1 MQLKKLESWG
11 AVVILL
17 VYVLVKA
24 YESISS
30 SPEVLLHRYGQ
41 AAIRYHLIFDYYKY
55 YLIPQLTVV
64 VLVSSIFF
72 TLNFKILPSLLKK
85 SSYYSVAGTLFIS
98 FVVVFLIMLIC
109 NTWLQYQLYAIYDTR
124 KDADMQIAKE
134 SFAQALLIFALF
146 IAYYLCKMLVM
157 WLYTQQW
164 CSDPAKRKTLTEV
177 VVIGWS
183 WLMLLSTALICT
195 PIFSKGLP
203 YFVLVFF
210 PLYIALFFA
219 LTRFFI
225 PWYIEAGKRKK
236 LIFTYILINLV
247 VGFPL
252 FIVFAQLS
260 DGHRNGLTLFVA
272 ALFHIVMVFITWFL
286 SRYYI
291 DQQKGKAK
299 EIRSLR
305 QTISQKTADID
316 FLRSQINPHFLFNA
330 LNTIYG
336 TALQEHA
343 DRTAEGVQKL
353 GDMMRF
359 MLQENQ
365 QEKIPL
371 SKEINY
377 LTNYIDL
384 QRLRTHSSP
393 DIAIDLTIKD
403 KDCRQYIA
411 PMLLIPFVE
420 NAFKHG
426 ISLKEKSWIKI
437 NISCDT
443 ENLYFDVYNSV
454 HLQKEDDPEKNDSG
468 IGLENVKQRLS
479 LLYPGQHELHI
490 RSTNSEYFIHL
501 TIKL

>member
-1 MQLKKLESWG
+1 MQVKKLESWG

-30 SPEVLLHRYGQ
+30 SPDTLLHKYGQ
-41 AAIRYHLIFDYYKY
+41 AAIRYHLVFDYYKY

-64 VLVSSIFF
+64 VLVSTIFF
-72 TLNFKILPSLLKK
+72 TLNFKMLPSLLKK
-85 SSYYSVAGTLFIS
+85 SSYYSVTGTLFIS

-109 NTWLQYQLYAIYDTR
+109 NTWLQYHLYAIYDTR
-124 KDADMQIAKE
+124 KGADIQIAKE
-134 SFAQALLIFALF
+134 SFVQTLLVFALF
-146 IAYYLCKMLVM
+146 TAYYLCKMLGL

-164 CSDPAKRKTLTEV
+164 RYDPVKRKVLTEV
-177 VVIGWS
+177 VIVGWS
-183 WLMLLSTALICT
+183 WLLLLSITFICT
-195 PIFSKGLP
+195 PVFSRSAP
-203 YFVLVFF
+203 YFVFIFF
-210 PLYIALFFA
+210 PFYIALFFG
-219 LTRFFI
+219 LTRFLI
-225 PWYIEAGKRKK
+225 PRYMEPGKRKR
-236 LIFTYILINLV
+236 LIFTYILFNLV
-247 VGFPL
+247 IGFPL
-252 FIVFAQLS
+252 LLVFAERS
-260 DGHRNGLTLFVA
+260 DAHRNGLTLFVA
-272 ALFHIVMVFITWFL
+272 VLFHIAMVFITWFL

-291 DQQKGKAK
+291 DQQKGKSK

-305 QTISQKTADID
+305 QTVSQKTADID

-336 TALQEHA
+336 MALQEHA
-343 DRTAEGVQKL
+343 DRTAEGIQKL

-371 SKEINY
+371 SREINY

-384 QRLRTHSSP
+384 QRLRTYASP
-393 DIAIDLTIKD
+393 DIAIDLTVKD

-426 ISLKEKSWIKI
+426 ISLKEKSWIRI

-454 HLQKEDDPEKNDSG
+454 HLQKEDPEKNSSG
-468 IGLENVKQRLS
+468 IGLENVRQRLS

-490 RSTNSEYFIHL
+490 RSTNNEYFVHL
-501 TIKL
+501 TVQL